1 MLPIGQAASFA
12 SAMAAFTAAGVAAI
26 PPLVELVELV
36 ESLSFT
42 PPAVEALPVGSVY
55 LVSVVGG
62 VYPKALVTFLCQ
74 TNRAGILRNVTPD
87 FYTTQSPSTC
97 GWQCVLGI
105 SSRWRITQCICHV
118 SLTNADRAAVHCNI
132 AANLYATQG

>member
-42 PPAVEALPVGSVY
+42 PPVVEALPVGSVYFVSVVGGVYPKAFVTFAFVKLIVPEFSVMLLPIFTPPKVQALAVGSVY

-62 VYPKALVTFLCQ
+62 V
-74 TNRAGILRNVTPD
+74 
-87 FYTTQSPSTC
+87 
-97 GWQCVLGI
+97 
-105 SSRWRITQCICHV
+105 
-118 SLTNADRAAVHCNI
+118 
-132 AANLYATQG
+132 

>member
-62 VYPKALVTFLCQ
+62 VYPKALVTFAFVRLIVPEL
-74 TNRAGILRNVTPD
+74 TVMLLPIFTPPRVELVAAGSVWVPEEAGVI
-87 FYTTQSPSTC
+87 
-97 GWQCVLGI
+97 
-105 SSRWRITQCICHV
+105 
-118 SLTNADRAAVHCNI
+118 
-132 AANLYATQG
+132 

>member
-12 SAMAAFTAAGVAAI
+12 SAMAANTAAGVAAI
-26 PPLVELVELV
+26 PPLVELIEPV

-62 VYPKALVTFLCQ
+62 VYPKALVTFAFVKLIVPEFSVMLLPIF
-74 TNRAGILRNVTPD
+74 TPPKVRALAVGSVYL
-87 FYTTQSPSTC
+87 
-97 GWQCVLGI
+97 
-105 SSRWRITQCICHV
+105 V
-118 SLTNADRAAVHCNI
+118 SVV
-132 AANLYATQG
+132 GGV

>member
-42 PPAVEALPVGSVY
+42 PPVVEALPVGSVY
-55 LVSVVGG
+55 LA
-62 VYPKALVTFLCQ
+62 VYTPKHLS
-74 TNRAGILRNVTPD
+74 R
-87 FYTTQSPSTC
+87 SPLS
-97 GWQCVLGI
+97 
-105 SSRWRITQCICHV
+105 
-118 SLTNADRAAVHCNI
+118 N
-132 AANLYATQG
+132 

>member
-1 MLPIGQAASFA
+1 
-12 SAMAAFTAAGVAAI
+12 MAAFTAAGVAAT

-62 VYPKALVTFLCQ
+62 VYPKALVTFAFVKLIVPEFSVMLLP
-74 TNRAGILRNVTPD
+74 ILHHPKSKHLR
-87 FYTTQSPSTC
+87 
-97 GWQCVLGI
+97 L
-105 SSRWRITQCICHV
+105 
-118 SLTNADRAAVHCNI
+118 AVCTW
-132 AANLYATQG
+132 YQ